1 MAGNNNRSRRFFVL
15 LLILLFI
22 LQACAT
28 TASAADPEMLSILPR
43 EWILTDELQ
52 EAEGEPQEADLAF
65 LTLEDDGTSSLTCD
79 GKDGGYAYSCE
90 GTWAFELV
98 VDGNDLLTLRFTS
111 TDDPSQAENDYSVEC
126 VYDAYTESWVENDTL
141 YTYLI
146 LTEISTD
153 GITPFQ
159 DVYGYNDLALHNEQG
174 PNMKIGNCKEWVSLR
189 EARSMSAK
197 RIMKVPLGAPVLAFP
212 QSTDDDGFVYC
223 VYQDNEGFI
232 LAQYL
237 IPID

>member
-1 MAGNNNRSRRFFVL
+1 MAGTNSRRRHVFVF

-22 LQACAT
+22 PQVCTT
-28 TASAADPEMLSILPR
+28 TASAADPEMLNILPC
-43 EWILTDELQ
+43 EWILTDELT

-65 LTLEDDGTSSLTCD
+65 LTLEDDGTFSLTCD

-90 GTWAFELV
+90 GTWVFELV
-98 VDGNDLLTLRFTS
+98 VDGNDLLTLHFTS
-111 TDDPSQAENDYSVEC
+111 TDDPMQSETEYTVEC
-126 VYDAYTESWVENDTL
+126 VYDAYAESWVENDTL
-141 YTYLI
+141 HTFLI
-146 LTEISTD
+146 LTEVSTN

-159 DVYGYNDLALHNEQG
+159 DIYGYNDLALHNEQG

-189 EARSMSAK
+189 DARSMSAK
-197 RIMKVPLGAPVLAFP
+197 RIMKVPLGAPVLAFT
-212 QSTDDDGFVYC
+212 QYENDDGFVYC
-223 VYQDNEGFI
+223 VYQDNEGYI